1 MRISLSIETCCQRL
15 ARYCRSSLL
24 IAFSLGLP
32 ISPVQAD
39 DEPGLEAF
47 SIQGFGTLGAA
58 RTNSDQVEFVRDISQ
73 PRGASTKWDGR
84 VDNVLGL
91 QANWRVMP
99 ELEAVVQA
107 VTRYRYDRTFIPEIA
122 WAYVKYDPSA
132 HFSFR
137 AGRLGTEFFMLAD
150 SRLVGYS
157 YLTVRPVGDY
167 FWYLPFSS
175 IDGGDVL
182 MTVPVG
188 ENLLR
193 AKLFYGISD
202 GYIPRAEEQWKIDGS
217 PMTGAYV
224 EYLLPSWVVR
234 LSYANIK
241 FKRSLP
247 IAGEL
252 RALPA
257 AAFAPDDAESSLDY
271 LETAGTRSHYYSLG
285 AVYDNGPWQVQ
296 FMLNHVDQGSK
307 AFESSTGGYL
317 LAGYRIGSVT
327 PFLGYSWV
335 DSDRRSDRVNQ
346 VVAAVAANSRSFQGT
361 TMLGARWDVARNIAL
376 KAQWDAIRGDATSI
390 FPYRREQSEW
400 QGKLDVFSLT
410 MDFVF

>member
-1 MRISLSIETCCQRL
+1 MRISLPIASWSQRVARFCRAGML
-15 ARYCRSSLL
+15 AAFGLAL
-24 IAFSLGLP
+24 PAMPVLADDGQGVFSL
-32 ISPVQAD
+32 
-39 DEPGLEAF
+39 
-47 SIQGFGTLGAA
+47 QGFGTLGAA

-73 PRGASTKWDGR
+73 PRGTTTKWDGR
-84 VDNVLGL
+84 VDSVLGL

-107 VTRYRYDRTFIPEIA
+107 VTRYRYDRTFTPEIA
-122 WAYVKYDPSA
+122 WAYLKYDPSA

-247 IAGEL
+247 IAGEFS
-252 RALPA
+252 ALPP
-257 AAFAPDDAESSLDY
+257 AAFAPDDAASSLDY

-285 AVYDNGPWQVQ
+285 AVYDNGPWQLQ

-307 AFESSTGGYL
+307 AFESSTAGYA

-327 PFLGYSWV
+327 PFVGYSWV
-335 DSDRRSDRVNQ
+335 DSDRRQDRVNQ
-346 VVAAVAANSRSFQGT
+346 VVAVVAANSRSVQET
-361 TMLGARWDVARNIAL
+361 TILGARWDVARNIAL
-376 KAQWDAIRGDATSI
+376 KAQWDAIRGDASSI
-390 FPYRREQSEW
+390 FPYRREQSDW
-400 QGKLDVFSLT
+400 RGKLDVFSLT